1 VTGKPRGREWGK
13 EAERL
18 LTSLRDIASADLA
31 FSEDGAELLEINI
44 LAEGH
49 RPPKQ
54 IVRDVRSALRAEYQ
68 IDVDYRKISVAQR
81 RDPDASRRT
90 DGGPTV
96 LTLPAAEV
104 EEEPAAVRIRFEGV
118 TVTRTHSGCRVRVEL
133 SLGERETAGEAEGLG
148 ARTRIEPLVA
158 RAALASAARFLDPA
172 YSLVLGDLKRVE
184 LDGEETVVVA
194 LHLFTDRDEKTLLG
208 AVPAGRDLQQA
219 VVYATLAALNRIL
232 GRLRFREPVE
242 YELRPTTMT

>member
-1 VTGKPRGREWGK
+1 
-13 EAERL
+13 
-18 LTSLRDIASADLA
+18 LTSLRDISSADIAL
-31 FSEDGAELLEINI
+31 SEDGADLLEINI

-68 IDVDYRKISVAQR
+68 LDVDYRKISVAQR
-81 RDPDASRRT
+81 RTPDQPRRGE
-90 DGGPTV
+90 GGPTI
-96 LTLPAAEV
+96 LTLPAGQV
-104 EEEPAAVRIRFEGV
+104 DEEPAAVRIRFEGV
-118 TVTRTHSGCRVRVEL
+118 TVTRSHTGCRVRVEL
-133 SLGERETAGEAEGLG
+133 SLGDREAAGEAEGVG

-158 RAALASAARFLDPA
+158 RAALESASRFLDPG
-172 YSLVLGDLKRVE
+172 YSFVLADVKTVE
-184 LDGEETVVVA
+184 LDGEETAVVA
-194 LHLFTDRDEKTLLG
+194 LHLFTDRDEKTLVG

-219 VVYATLAALNRIL
+219 VVYATLAALNRML